1 MAEDSKKIGVMV
13 GREWSWPPAFIEEV
27 NRRNVG
33 VTAEFL
39 KLGGTP
45 MNQPNEYAVIIDRI
59 SHEIPYYRTY
69 LKNAVLQGTVVI
81 NNPFWWSADDKFFGA
96 CLADKI
102 GVKHPHTIA
111 LPTHSYIEGV
121 VEESLRN
128 LEYPIPWEDHVAAV
142 GGFPVIL
149 KPAWGGGFKSVFK
162 LHSFDELF
170 DAYNSTGTECM
181 MLQQCIEWDKYAR
194 CMCIG
199 KDNVLVMKFDANA
212 PWPHRYFHEP
222 GFLTEDEGKQ
232 VLEGARK
239 LNDALGYDMNTV
251 EFAIKDG
258 IAYAI
263 DFTNPAP
270 DMDVNSLTEHYFPWA
285 VNAMA
290 DLCIDLATGKRQQT
304 RVEYQWDS
312 LLSAHVLPSAA
323 AASSTHGLADSA
335 EVAPK
340 AKTSRKAKTESASSE
355 GPHGEGSANPLE
367 GGAAPEGFT
376 IKGNAGSMIYHLP
389 DSASYDNTI
398 AEVWFAS
405 EAAAKKAGFRARRG
419 TQQEGAGAGAEAA
432 PARKSRAKK
441 PSTE

>member
-1 MAEDSKKIGVMV
+1 LAKATKKIGVMV

-27 NRRNVG
+27 NGRDAG
-33 VTAEFL
+33 VTAEYI
-39 KLGGTP
+39 KLGGTS
-45 MNQPNEYAVIIDRI
+45 MNEPNEYAVIVDRI

-69 LKNAVLQGTVVI
+69 LKNAVLQGTIVI

-96 CLADKI
+96 CLADAI
-102 GVKHPHTIA
+102 GVKHPRTIA
-111 LPTHSYIEGV
+111 LPSHSYVEGV

-128 LEYPIPWEDHVAAV
+128 LEYPIPWNEHVEAV

-162 LHSFDELF
+162 LYTYDQLF

-181 MLQQCIEWDKYAR
+181 VLQECIEWEKYAR

-199 KDNVLVMKFDANA
+199 KDNILVMKFDANA

-222 GFLTEDEGKQ
+222 EFLTADEGRQ
-232 VLEGARK
+232 VLDGARK
-239 LNDALGYDMNTV
+239 INEALGYDMNTV

-290 DLCIDLATGKRQQT
+290 DLCIDLATGARKQT
-304 RVEYQWDS
+304 KVDYQWSS
-312 LLSAHVLPSAA
+312 LLTARTQPAAQATSKARAAGSSAKASA
-323 AASSTHGLADSA
+323 
-335 EVAPK
+335 K
-340 AKTSRKAKTESASSE
+340 ATA
-355 GPHGEGSANPLE
+355 GD
-367 GGAAPEGFT
+367 GAAPA
-376 IKGNAGSMIYHLP
+376 KPARAP
-389 DSASYDNTI
+389 RKK
-398 AEVWFAS
+398 
-405 EAAAKKAGFRARRG
+405 AAANAD
-419 TQQEGAGAGAEAA
+419 
-432 PARKSRAKK
+432 
-441 PSTE
+441 